1 MADSVRVTFFEH
13 LQHERLYCTF
23 STPKISPV
31 SVVLLCSFGFS
42 AVIGRISVNGSD
54 GVILVADFAVF
65 T

>member
-1 MADSVRVTFFEH
+1 MRGYTALSQH
-13 LQHERLYCTF
+13 LKFHL
-23 STPKISPV
+23 
-31 SVVLLCSFGFS
+31 SVVLLCFS